1 MAFSYTDLKDT
12 DRLKDLYPKVNDI
25 GNYLLRL

>member
-12 DRLKDLYPKVNDI
+12 DRLKDLLLILVN
-25 GNYLLRL
+25 NYLYRLL